1 MVTDQ
6 ESSVFQRPSGHAVVT
21 DQESSVFPPDVRGFG
36 FIAHTW
42 RSAFIP
48 TFQLVML
55 AKLSSNFEFLLTHA
69 LVALSARPC
78 FRKKKS
84 LRASS
89 ETRELMS
96 MDSERLDSTH
106 DPDVS
111 RDGIH
116 LVVASTVDCRLVL
129 LHRGRRTH
137 IHSILIKRMGNT
149 LEL

>member
-1 MVTDQ
+1 M
-6 ESSVFQRPSGHAVVT
+6 VT
-21 DQESSVFPPDVRGFG
+21 DQESSVFPPDERGFI

-42 RSAFIP
+42 RPAFVP
-48 TFQLVML
+48 AFQLDIVTL
-55 AKLSSNFEFLLTHA
+55 AKLPSNFEFLLTHA
-69 LVALSARPC
+69 LVALSARRPC

-116 LVVASTVDCRLVL
+116 LVASTTDCCRLVL

-137 IHSILIKRMGNT
+137 IHSI
-149 LEL
+149 